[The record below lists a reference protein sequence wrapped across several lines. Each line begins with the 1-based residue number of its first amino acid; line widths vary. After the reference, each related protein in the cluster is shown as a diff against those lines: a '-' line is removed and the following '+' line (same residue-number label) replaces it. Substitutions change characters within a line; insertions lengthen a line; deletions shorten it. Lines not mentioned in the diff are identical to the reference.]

1 MLQILRGHRRRHRFA
16 TFAVICLSLLL
27 LSARATAGDEVADKL
42 LAERIARTKSLRTLN
57 ASITVSWQTPT
68 QSLKKNIG
76 TIKLMKP
83 NYALVQLT
91 GDYPL
96 VTLASDGH
104 SRYMLPDVTKYT
116 LAVADSQGKNI
127 DTPWWALPV
136 RFFFTQNINPFG
148 SDSPPWTSSKY
159 VGRETLDGHTYD
171 VIEIMGDKPMAYVA
185 RYYFDEHKLFRR
197 SIVRFGEGPSAAV
210 FTAELR
216 NVRTRVNLT
225 RQSFR
230 FTPPATA
237 RLDTGA
243 ESRMI
248 ALGDAGPDF
257 SLPTPEGK
265 TLNLE
270 NFRKGKRA
278 VLINFWF
285 VACLPC
291 RAEFQLFQKLHNEL
305 KNDGFD
311 IVAINALDDANNV
324 KRFLREQAITFPVV
338 LAKDVTPGV
347 IGNYRIETYPSTYLL
362 NSEGKVVY
370 RSVGV
375 DEPGLMSALKDIG
388 LQKPVR

>member
-1 MLQILRGHRRRHRFA
+1 MLQILRGQRRQHRSA

-27 LSARATAGDEVADKL
+27 LSARATAADEVADKL
-42 LAERIARTKSLRTLN
+42 LAESIARTKSLQTLN
-57 ASITVSWQTPT
+57 ASLTVSWQTPT
-68 QSLKKNIG
+68 QSLRKNIG
-76 TIKLMKP
+76 TIRLMKP
-83 NYALVQLT
+83 NYALIQLT
-91 GDYPL
+91 GEYPL

-104 SRYMLPDVTKYT
+104 SRYILPDATKYT
-116 LAVADSQGKNI
+116 LAAADPQGKNI

-136 RFFFTQNINPFG
+136 RFFFTQNIHPFG
-148 SDSPPWTSSKY
+148 SDAPPWTSSKY
-159 VGRETLDGHTYD
+159 VGRETIEGQSYD
-171 VIEIMGDKPMAYVA
+171 VIEIAGDKPMPYVA
-185 RYYFDEHKLFRR
+185 RFYFDERKLFQR
-197 SIVRFGEGPSAAV
+197 STVRFGEGAGAAV
-210 FTAELR
+210 FTSELR

-248 ALGDAGPDF
+248 ALGNAGPDF
-257 SLPTPEGK
+257 SLPTPDGN

-270 NFRKGKRA
+270 NFRQGKKA

-285 VACLPC
+285 VSCLPC

-311 IVAINALDDANNV
+311 IVAINGLDDANKV

-338 LAKDVTPGV
+338 LAKDMTPGV
-347 IGNYRIETYPSTYLL
+347 ISSYKIETYPSTYLL
-362 NSEGKVVY
+362 NSEGRIVY
-370 RSVGV
+370 RSVGL
-375 DEPGLMSALKDIG
+375 DEAGLVRALKDVG
-388 LQKPVR
+388 LQKQVR